1 MLPNGTSMRILLVDD
16 VQLDRMQLAIRL
28 KQLGHI
34 VKTAGSGVEAL
45 SIYESFDPEL
55 VLLDISMPEMNGFE
69 ISLTIRETFPDWIP
83 IIFLSSHEEPEII
96 ARAIEAGGDDYLTK
110 PVDKLVLNSKLI
122 AMQRIAHMRREL
134 KQATAQLEKA
144 NQLLTQQA
152 NEDGLT
158 KLYNRR
164 YIDHKLES
172 MVAWHG
178 RRHLVMAMILLDVDF
193 FKPFN
198 DNYGHIEGDRCL
210 QAIANQ
216 LKATFCRSGEYVG
229 RYGGEEFVVLLTSTD
244 GTTAVKEAERIQVAM
259 SLLDY
264 PHEYS
269 NVSDKVTMS
278 QGVFVFEPTG
288 KESIVE
294 LYAAVDRALYIS
306 KSSGRD
312 RYTLI
317 NMNQIKDMN
326 RNL

>member
-1 MLPNGTSMRILLVDD
+1 MQPTGTSMRILLVDD

-34 VKTAGSGVEAL
+34 VKAVGSGIEAL
-45 SIYESFDPEL
+45 NTYESFDPEL
-55 VLLDISMPEMNGFE
+55 GLLDISMPEMNGFE
-69 ISLTIRETFPDWIP
+69 VSLHVRETFPDWIP
-83 IIFLSSHEEPEII
+83 IIFLSSHEEPEMI
-96 ARAIEAGGDDYLTK
+96 AKAIDAGGDDYLIK

-134 KQATAQLEKA
+134 KQATAQLEQV

-158 KLYNRR
+158 KLFNRR
-164 YIDHKLES
+164 YIDQKLDS

-178 RRHLVMAMILLDVDF
+178 RHHMPMAMILLDVDF

-229 RYGGEEFVVLLTSTD
+229 RYGGEEFVVLLSSTD
-244 GTTAVKEAERIQVAM
+244 AQTAEREAERIQEAM
-259 SLLDY
+259 YFLDY
-264 PHEYS
+264 QHEFS
-269 NVSDKVTMS
+269 SVANRVTVS
-278 QGVFVFEPTG
+278 QGVFVFQPTG
-288 KESIVE
+288 KENQAD
-294 LYAAVDRALYIS
+294 LYATADRALYTS
-306 KSSGRD
+306 KSLGRNT
-312 RYTLI
+312 YTMV
-317 NMNQIKDMN
+317 NAS
-326 RNL
+326 